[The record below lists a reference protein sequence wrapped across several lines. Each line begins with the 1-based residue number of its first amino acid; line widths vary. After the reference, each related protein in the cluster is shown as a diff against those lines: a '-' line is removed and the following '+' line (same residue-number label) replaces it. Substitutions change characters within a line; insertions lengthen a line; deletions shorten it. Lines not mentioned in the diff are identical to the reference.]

1 MECGYFFTT
10 GDCEW
15 CDYRN
20 ICGKGIN
27 VISSARMANASK
39 TKQLGHIMNDYFESE
54 EF

>member
-15 CDYRN
+15 CDYGN

-27 VISSARMANASK
+27 TFSSVRMANASRAK
-39 TKQLGHIMNDYFESE
+39 SVGPMINDYLAFE